1 MQLVRS
7 RGRSPPQ
14 PATIVYM
21 PAKTLAAFAAAAIA
35 AGLDAATPAVAVI
48 NATRPD
54 ETVIRATIADLSQR
68 LAATTV
74 GGPVVVMIGRVFAR
88 AAVAGVAGSQ
98 SASQA
103 AG

>member
-21 PAKTLAAFAAAAIA
+21 PAKTLAAAAIA

-88 AAVAGVAGSQ
+88 AAAAEVAQA
-98 SASQA
+98 ANQA

>member
-7 RGRSPPQ
+7 RGHRPPQ
-14 PATIVYM
+14 PTTIVYM

-35 AGLDAATPAVAVI
+35 SGLDAATPAVAVI

-54 ETVIRATIADLSQR
+54 ETVIRATIADLPQR

-88 AAVAGVAGSQ
+88 AAAADVAGAQ
-98 SASQA
+98 TASQA

>member
-7 RGRSPPQ
+7 RGRRPPQ
-14 PATIVYM
+14 PTTIVYM
-21 PAKTLAAFAAAAIA
+21 PAKTLAAAAIA

-54 ETVIRATIADLSQR
+54 ETVIRASIADLPQR

-88 AAVAGVAGSQ
+88 AAAADVAGAQ
-98 SASQA
+98 TASQA

>member
-1 MQLVRS
+1 
-7 RGRSPPQ
+7 
-14 PATIVYM
+14 M
-21 PAKTLAAFAAAAIA
+21 PAKTLAAFSASAIA
-35 AGLDAATPAVAVI
+35 SGLDAATPAVAMI

-54 ETVIRATIADLSQR
+54 EAVVPATIADLPAR
-68 LAATTV
+68 LAAADI

-88 AAVAGVAGSQ
+88 AARADETSAP